1 MLCVTQPSSIR
12 IMGTCDS
19 WHCRKPFFAPAVCS
33 ALLAWIHKHIDLS
46 CRLSGPCSLSSTS
59 ALFHSKKKKARV
71 RKKSSRDV
79 VHMQNQ
85 RFCYD
90 RLSRHSILSRI
101 VHCTLVCALMLF
113 CPHGNQQ
120 QQCDRISLLVLLYN
134 LDAGMS
140 LFLLHQL
147 VTFVFTCH
155 RQACH
160 TIVLNIFWW
169 RLFVHLSIS
178 LCHTHVNVIKPGKQ
192 YISLSVLQ

>member
-1 MLCVTQPSSIR
+1 
-12 IMGTCDS
+12 
-19 WHCRKPFFAPAVCS
+19 
-33 ALLAWIHKHIDLS
+33 
-46 CRLSGPCSLSSTS
+46 
-59 ALFHSKKKKARV
+59 
-71 RKKSSRDV
+71 
-79 VHMQNQ
+79 MQNQ

-120 QQCDRISLLVLLYN
+120 QQCDRIPLLVLLYN

-147 VTFVFTCH
+147 DIFVFTCH

-160 TIVLNIFWW
+160 TIVLDIFWW

-178 LCHTHVNVIKPGKQ
+178 LCHTHVNVSKPRKATHF
-192 YISLSVLQ
+192 SLRSSMTGLVELP